1 MHILIDL
8 ALAAIVAFSA
18 WKGYRKGLILGLSGI
33 LALIVAF
40 FGARYV
46 SENYSQ
52 EFVSMLEPFVSGV
65 VDSSLDRSDDEL
77 LDDYEE
83 NTVEGQTPKT
93 EAEAPAQSQSK
104 EYSVVYE
111 TLKNLGILR
120 SSADSLTQ
128 EITDLVKSAG
138 KSIRASIV
146 SILSEKITYVI
157 TFALVFIMIVILF
170 TVLANIINLA
180 FKLPGLDLLNGAG
193 GLVFGLVKGMIFVYL
208 IAWILS
214 YLGVFIGKNLV
225 DDTFFLKFLMDHNLL
240 VDILK
245 G

>member
-8 ALAAIVAFSA
+8 VLIAIVAFSA
-18 WKGYRKGLILGLSGI
+18 WKGYRKGLILGISGI
-33 LALIVAF
+33 IALIIAF

-46 SENYSQ
+46 SNNYSQ

-65 VDSSLDRSDDEL
+65 VDSSLDKSDDNRLE
-77 LDDYEE
+77 DYEE
-83 NTVEGQTPKT
+83 NALEGETAQT
-93 EAEAPAQSQSK
+93 AAPAKSQSE
-104 EYSVVYE
+104 EYSITYE

-120 SSADSLTQ
+120 NSADSLTE
-128 EITDLVKSAG
+128 EITDTVKSAG
-138 KSIRASIV
+138 KTIRAAIV
-146 SILSEKITYVI
+146 STLSEKITYVI
-157 TFALVFIMIVILF
+157 TFALVFIMIVIVF

-193 GLVFGLVKGMIFVYL
+193 GLIFGLIKGMIFVYL

-225 DDTFFLKFLMDHNLL
+225 DDSFFLRFLMDHNLL

>member
-1 MHILIDL
+1 MHIIIDL
-8 ALAAIVAFSA
+8 ALVAIVAFSA

-33 LALIVAF
+33 LALIIAF

-46 SENYSQ
+46 SDNYSQ

-65 VDSSLDRSDDEL
+65 VDSSLDRSDADLIDE
-77 LDDYEE
+77 YEE
-83 NTVEGQTPKT
+83 KTVEGDTGKT
-93 EAEAPAQSQSK
+93 EAEAPAASK
-104 EYSVVYE
+104 SEDYSVTYE

-120 SSADSLTQ
+120 SSADSLTK
-128 EITDLVKSAG
+128 EITDSVQSAG
-138 KSIRASIV
+138 KNIRSAIV
-146 SILSEKITYVI
+146 STLSEKITYVI

-193 GLVFGLVKGMIFVYL
+193 GLIFGLIKGMIFVYL

-225 DDTFFLKFLMDHNLL
+225 DDTIFLKFLMDHNLL
-240 VDILK
+240 VEILK

>member
-8 ALAAIVAFSA
+8 VLIAIVAFSA
-18 WKGYRKGLILGLSGI
+18 WKGYRKGLILGVSGI
-33 LALIVAF
+33 IALIIAF
-40 FGARYV
+40 FGARCV
-46 SENYSQ
+46 SNNYSQ

-65 VDSSLDRSDDEL
+65 VDSSLDKSDDNL
-77 LDDYEE
+77 LEDYEE
-83 NTVEGQTPKT
+83 NTLEGETAQT
-93 EAEAPAQSQSK
+93 AAPAKNQSE
-104 EYSVVYE
+104 EYSVTYE
-111 TLKNLGILR
+111 TLKTLGILR
-120 SSADSLTQ
+120 NSADSLTQ
-128 EITDLVKSAG
+128 EITDTVKSAG
-138 KSIRASIV
+138 KTIRAAIV
-146 SILSEKITYVI
+146 STLSEKITYVI
-157 TFALVFIMIVILF
+157 TFALVFIMIVIVF

-193 GLVFGLVKGMIFVYL
+193 GLIFGLIKGMIFVYL

-225 DDTFFLKFLMDHNLL
+225 DDTFFLRFLMDHNLL